1 MMGISNQDLVFK
13 LKSIGVRVEGD
24 DAAID
29 TDIIQAILQG
39 KKLPHPREVILRD
52 EPAPVEPSRR
62 RAAQPPPP
70 ARRPVANPLRPNRP
84 RTLIQKV
91 EPRIQTL
98 PASERSMGGMGS
110 MAAMPFD
117 VDDEMLLAP
126 LHQDSELPSAEP
138 VEPMPM
144 HAEEEPSEAVIAA
157 SAAAASAVTA
167 TAPGAPSPA
176 ARPEAAPPP
185 PLPASR
191 EREGQPTR
199 REPLQTPTGGDTQP
213 SRRAPLPQEG
223 GYIHPSR
230 RGPLPPPLAPGEVY
244 ARRGPGQAP
253 AGSGDRRPASSPQGP
268 GDRRG
273 PSSPQSP
280 GDRRGPAQGPGDRR
294 PMSSPQGPGDRRG
307 PSSPQGPGDRRGP
320 MSPQGGGGDRRGP
333 APQRPTLGAGGQQQ
347 PSSGYSG
354 PSTEE
359 LKRRAEQRTQE
370 QIERDK
376 KSKKKGA
383 KGKPGSR
390 AEEEDLTS
398 YRGALSSLEEE
409 EDADPASRRGRR
421 AAQRKEEQ
429 KDEGGKLLSF
439 KKAPP
444 QGPVM
449 IREGMTLREFAEKMG
464 VKVRDLMK
472 AMFDRGIMATVNHVL
487 EPALAEQL
495 AKDLGIDAMVVSF
508 EEEVQL
514 REELQSSGKASSDQP
529 ETKAKVTRAPVVT
542 IMGHVDHGK
551 TSLLDAIRSS
561 KVTESEFGG
570 ITQHI
575 GAYHVEVHGRQ
586 VVFLDT
592 PGHEAFTMMRARGAK
607 VTDIVVLVVAA
618 DDGVMPQTIEAI
630 NHARAAKVPIVVAI
644 NKIDK
649 ANANPDRVKRE
660 LSEQGL
666 QPEDWGGDTVMV
678 PLSALKREGIT
689 DLLDMILLSADILDL
704 KASPEISAQGAVL
717 EARREVGRGTVA
729 TVLVQ
734 NGTLRVGDVFV
745 SGAAF
750 GRVRSMSD
758 DQGERVQEA
767 GPSTPVEVTG
777 FNDLPN
783 AGDLLQ
789 VVQDEAQ
796 ARGIASFRQQEHRQ
810 RDLSTAAPTRM
821 SLAQL
826 FDRIQEGD
834 VKELAVVL
842 KADVQGSLEVLRDAL
857 TKLSTEKVKVQVL
870 HAGVGAI
877 STNDVLLASAS
888 KAIIVG
894 FNVRPERSAV
904 DLAEKEEI
912 DIRLHTVIYELID
925 ELRKAMTG
933 LLDPTFREVASGRAE
948 VRDTFKVPKVGTIAG
963 CHVVE
968 GVIPRTANVRLL
980 RDNRV
985 IFEGKIASL
994 RRFKD
999 DASEVRTGFDCGIG
1013 LERFQDVKPGDIIE
1027 AFVREEVAPVL

>member
-1 MMGISNQDLVFK
+1 M
-13 LKSIGVRVEGD
+13 
-24 DAAID
+24 
-29 TDIIQAILQG
+29 
-39 KKLPHPREVILRD
+39 
-52 EPAPVEPSRR
+52 
-62 RAAQPPPP
+62 
-70 ARRPVANPLRPNRP
+70 
-84 RTLIQKV
+84 
-91 EPRIQTL
+91 
-98 PASERSMGGMGS
+98 
-110 MAAMPFD
+110 
-117 VDDEMLLAP
+117 
-126 LHQDSELPSAEP
+126 
-138 VEPMPM
+138 
-144 HAEEEPSEAVIAA
+144 
-157 SAAAASAVTA
+157 
-167 TAPGAPSPA
+167 
-176 ARPEAAPPP
+176 
-185 PLPASR
+185 
-191 EREGQPTR
+191 
-199 REPLQTPTGGDTQP
+199 
-213 SRRAPLPQEG
+213 
-223 GYIHPSR
+223 
-230 RGPLPPPLAPGEVY
+230 
-244 ARRGPGQAP
+244 
-253 AGSGDRRPASSPQGP
+253 SPQGP
-268 GDRRG
+268 G
-273 PSSPQSP
+273 
-280 GDRRGPAQGPGDRR
+280 GDRR
-294 PMSSPQGPGDRRG
+294 PMPPQGTGDRRG
-307 PSSPQGPGDRRGP
+307 QMAPQGGSDRRGP
-320 MSPQGGGGDRRGP
+320 MPQGGPDRRGP
-333 APQRPTLGAGGQQQ
+333 APGRPPLGTGAGQ
-347 PSSGYSG
+347 PSSNVSG

-376 KSKKKGA
+376 KKKKGV
-383 KGKPGSR
+383 KKPGLR
-390 AEEEDLTS
+390 TAEEEDLTA
-398 YRGALSSLEEE
+398 YKGALSRLDDE

-421 AAQRKEEQ
+421 AAQRKEEE
-429 KDEGGKLLSF
+429 KEEGGKLLSF

-449 IREGMTLREFAEKMG
+449 IREGMTLREFAEKLG
-464 VKVRDLMK
+464 VKSRDLMK
-472 AMFDRGIMATVNHVL
+472 ALFDRGILANINHVL

-495 AKDLGIDAMVVSF
+495 AKDLGVDAMVVSF

-514 REELQSSGKASSDQP
+514 REELQAAGKANGGAEQP
-529 ETKAKVTRAPVVT
+529 ESKAKVTRAPVVT

-561 KVTESEFGG
+561 KITESEFGG

-575 GAYHVEVHGRQ
+575 GAYHVDVNGRQ

-618 DDGVMPQTIEAI
+618 DDGVMPQTVEAI

-644 NKIDK
+644 NKVDK

-660 LSEQGL
+660 LADQGL

-678 PLSALKREGIT
+678 PLSALRREGIS
-689 DLLDMILLSADILDL
+689 DLLEMILLTADILDL
-704 KASPEISAQGAVL
+704 KANPEISAQGAVL
-717 EARREVGRGTVA
+717 EARKEVGRGTVS

-745 SGAAF
+745 SGAAW

-758 DQGERVQEA
+758 DRGERVQEA

-796 ARGIASFRQQEHRQ
+796 ARGIAGFRQQETRQ
-810 RDLSTAAPTRM
+810 RDLSTAAPARM

-826 FDRIQEGD
+826 FDRIQVGD

-857 TKLSTEKVKVQVL
+857 TKLSTDKVKVQVL

-904 DLAEKEEI
+904 DLAEKEEVE
-912 DIRLHTVIYELID
+912 IRLHTVIYELLD

-933 LLDPTFREVASGRAE
+933 LLEPTFREVSSGRAE
-948 VRDTFKVPKVGTIAG
+948 VRDTFKVPKVGTVAG

-968 GVIPRTANVRLL
+968 GVIPRTASVRLL

-999 DASEVRTGFDCGIG
+999 DVSEVRTGFDCGIG

-1027 AFVREEVAPVL
+1027 AFLREEVAPVL